1 MSKAYI
7 SVALRQQVRREARFR
22 CGYCLTPELYTG
34 QQLVPDH
41 LLPEALGGETAL
53 DNLWLACR
61 HCNEHKH
68 QRTHA
73 VDPITKAE
81 VPLFNPRTQGWT
93 LHFVW
98 SDDGTQIYGITA
110 TGRAT
115 VAALDMNSEGIVV
128 PALSGYSLAGT
139 RRRIKPIIAD

>member
-73 VDPITKAE
+73 VDPLTKAE
-81 VPLFNPRTQGWT
+81 VPLFNPRTQVWA

-98 SDDGTQIYGITA
+98 SDDGTQIHGITA

-115 VAALDMNSEGIVV
+115 VAALDMNSEGIMVARSFWV
-128 PALSGYSLAGT
+128 QAGWH
-139 RRRIKPIIAD
+139 PPED

>member
-1 MSKAYI
+1 MSKSYI
-7 SVALRQQVRREARFR
+7 SVELRQQVRREARFR

-41 LLPEALGGETAL
+41 LIPEALGGETVL

-61 HCNEHKH
+61 HCNEHKN
-68 QRTHA
+68 QRTYA
-73 VDPITKAE
+73 VDPLTKSE
-81 VPLFNPRTQGWT
+81 VPLFNPRTQVWA

-98 SDDGTQIYGITA
+98 SDDGTQIYGLTA

-115 VAALDMNSEGIVV
+115 VAALDMNSEAVV
-128 PALSGYSLAGT
+128 VARSFWVQAGWH
-139 RRRIKPIIAD
+139 PPQE

>member
-7 SVALRQQVRREARFR
+7 PVALRQQIRIEGRFR

-41 LLPEALGGETAL
+41 LRPESLGGETVL

-61 HCNEHKH
+61 QCNERKN

-73 VDPITKAE
+73 VDPLSNAE
-81 VPLFNPRTQGWT
+81 ASIFNPRTQIWS

-98 SDDGTQIYGITA
+98 SDDGTQIQGLTA

-115 VAALDMNSEGIVV
+115 VAALNMNSESIIVARSFWV
-128 PALSGYSLAGT
+128 QAGWH
-139 RRRIKPIIAD
+139 PPEE